1 MFFVVDLNPGDR
13 DPSND
18 GATDRFGW
26 QRFEQHDEATGVTTR
41 HDAFDRD
48 LVLELGQIDVRCDDG
63 TLDTQYIETLTW
75 FLGLIADQDYA
86 RLLEVRLR
94 LLLLVVLTSA
104 NEASGVDEG
113 VERLGRNLHPVAAL
127 YLLESVA
134 RHQLPIPKSDNAP
147 YG

>member
-18 GATDRFGW
+18 GAADRFGW
-26 QRFEQHDEATGVTTR
+26 QRLEQHNEATGMASR
-41 HDAFDRD
+41 HYTFHGN
-48 LVLELGQIDVRCDDG
+48 LVLELGQIDVRYDDG
-63 TLDTQYIETLTW
+63 TLDTQYIETLTR
-75 FLGLIADQDYA
+75 FLGLIADQDNA
-86 RLLEVRLR
+86 RLLQVRLR

-127 YLLESVA
+127 HLLKSIA
-134 RHQLPIPKSDNAP
+134 GHQLPIPKSESAP